1 MKVLTRTHHKM
12 IRDFMTFRSRN
23 EDVLREREKLLQNW
37 IFCEEALAHRSP
49 TFEAEFAL
57 DEKTA
62 LSMYDCLVP
71 VLREHR
77 RFKIMPDTSMTVE
90 DFKSQL
96 KVIQLRR
103 EEDSERVPRLIE
115 ENANLTAQNK
125 QLLDELE
132 IVNWYREVIDGGVN
146 SREVLSDYVDLKKK
160 YQVLQKQ
167 TSRTIK

>member
-1 MKVLTRTHHKM
+1 
-12 IRDFMTFRSRN
+12 
-23 EDVLREREKLLQNW
+23 
-37 IFCEEALAHRSP
+37 
-49 TFEAEFAL
+49 
-57 DEKTA
+57 
-62 LSMYDCLVP
+62 
-71 VLREHR
+71 
-77 RFKIMPDTSMTVE
+77 MPDTSMTVE

>member
-1 MKVLTRTHHKM
+1 
-12 IRDFMTFRSRN
+12 
-23 EDVLREREKLLQNW
+23 
-37 IFCEEALAHRSP
+37 
-49 TFEAEFAL
+49 
-57 DEKTA
+57 
-62 LSMYDCLVP
+62 
-71 VLREHR
+71 
-77 RFKIMPDTSMTVE
+77 MPDTSMTVE

-115 ENANLTAQNK
+115 ENANLSAQNK